1 MARWNRPAMGD
12 IVDARWAR
20 LRRIKWDPDVAEQ
33 VGYWICRAFMLPP
46 VRLTVTRRR
55 LKSKTADYFNGEIRF
70 FRRPSLAALVHELAH
85 HYTLFRYR
93 CLGHRDRFK
102 RAERAILNLLF
113 PDSACSRAARCG
125 Y

>member
-1 MARWNRPAMGD
+1 MSRRNRPAMGD
-12 IVDARWAR
+12 VPDPRWAR
-20 LRRIKWDPDVAEQ
+20 IRRIKWDPEVADE
-33 VGYWICRAFMLPP
+33 VSYWVCRAFLLPP
-46 VRLTVTRRR
+46 VRLTVTRRW

-85 HYTLFRYR
+85 HYTLHRYR

-113 PDSACSRAARCG
+113 PDSACRRRTRRG